1 LLTLG
6 INEKTVDMKNLI
18 IACALAMSLSALASS
33 PQIRLSGTVLVQEKQ
48 YKKIDVSA
56 VDKAA
61 LEKIKKSYGTYTI
74 KEAHKADDGEYKLV
88 LNKDGVDLTATFTPA
103 GDLIKIY

>member
-1 LLTLG
+1 
-6 INEKTVDMKNLI
+6 MKNLI
-18 IACALAMSLSALASS
+18 IAAALMISLNTLAKL
-33 PQIRLSGTVLVQEKQ
+33 PAAKFLEATQLQEKQ

-74 KEAHKADDGEYKLV
+74 KEAYKAEDGEYKLV

>member
-1 LLTLG
+1 MISL
-6 INEKTVDMKNLI
+6 KV
-18 IACALAMSLSALASS
+18 LAHVPAVTSLEATHL
-33 PQIRLSGTVLVQEKQ
+33 QEKQ